1 MPNKPLCIFLLAIR
15 FRHSFPF
22 TCIIPSPIVAKAFS
36 KSPHSVVHTHLHQ
49 NLVLCSRSRD
59 KCGVIAVR

>member
-1 MPNKPLCIFLLAIR
+1 MPTKPLCVFLLAIR
-15 FRHSFPF
+15 FRLSFPF
-22 TCIIPSPIVAKAFS
+22 TCIIPSAIVARAFS
-36 KSPHSVVHTHLHQ
+36 KSPYSVVHTHLHH